1 MSGKSYMPNVYN
13 LFSNFGDKVHNLS
26 LAQNFKSFILIH
38 TIKKKKKNFLWSHA
52 LPFSHDSAIV
62 STGNLL
68 LLTIG
73 PTKSFRGPKE
83 KT

>member
-38 TIKKKKKNFLWSHA
+38 TIKKKKKIPLEPCPTF
-52 LPFSHDSAIV
+52 V
-62 STGNLL
+62 S
-68 LLTIG
+68 
-73 PTKSFRGPKE
+73 
-83 KT
+83 